1 MDGETRG
8 FPITALREIQI
19 LKSLD
24 HPNLVKLE
32 DVFVRESRSKD
43 KNDWKSKKVNLV
55 FEYVPHDLFAIVKNR
70 PKFTPAQLKCILKQM
85 LEGLAYLN
93 SKGFLH
99 RDIKGGNI
107 LLSEKGVVKLC
118 DFGLARH
125 LDQLQM
131 SDQKKLNLTSKIVTR
146 WYRAPELFLGSR
158 TYDEKIDVWSLG
170 CVFIELLASNP
181 PFMGE
186 TDDKTLKL

>member
-1 MDGETRG
+1 MEEETRG

-19 LKSLD
+19 LKSVD
-24 HPNLVKLE
+24 HQNLVKLE
-32 DVFVRESRSKD
+32 DVFVRDSKKD
-43 KNDWKSKKVNLV
+43 KNDWKIKRVSLV
-55 FEYVPHDLFAIVKNR
+55 FEYVPHDLFAIVKSR

-125 LDQLQM
+125 LDQIQM
-131 SDQKKLNLTSKIVTR
+131 SD
-146 WYRAPELFLGSR
+146 
-158 TYDEKIDVWSLG
+158 
-170 CVFIELLASNP
+170 
-181 PFMGE
+181 
-186 TDDKTLKL
+186 